1 MPIPRLEPAP
11 GYVVIPM
18 HTPEGKRR
26 YILAQET
33 GLASNGARI
42 WREIGDYGEHGDAAK
57 QSHTLYVQQ
66 KVQQQK
72 EARHES
78 THLPG

>member
-11 GYVVIPM
+11 GYVVIA
-18 HTPEGKRR
+18 TRTSEGKRR

-66 KVQQQK
+66 KVQQKVQQQK
-72 EARHES
+72 EGKA
-78 THLPG
+78 